1 MRFDRRAMFLGLF
14 CSLSVFA
21 GCEDGP
27 KPKDIATVPGHD
39 HEHGHEHEHT
49 YESVKDAVEELV
61 ALRNTIRDAFGKN
74 DPDGAHDPL
83 HEVGH
88 ILEAIPEQAN
98 KDNLG
103 AEKVAAIKA
112 SCDVLMDAFGAVDKT
127 MHGQEG
133 SSYSEVSAKID
144 AAVAEL
150 QKAAGLEVPATA
162 GSGEKA
168 PEAAPADAAKPAEE
182 AKPAEA
188 PSAET
193 APPAEG
199 APK

>member
-1 MRFDRRAMFLGLF
+1 MRLNRQALFLGLF

-21 GCEDGP
+21 GCDEGS
-27 KPKDIATVPGHD
+27 KPKNIATAPGHD
-39 HEHGHEHEHT
+39 HEHDHEHV

-61 ALRNTIRDAFGKN
+61 ALRNTIRDSFAKN
-74 DPDGAHDPL
+74 DPDAAHDPL

-88 ILEAIPEQAN
+88 ILEAIPEQAK

-103 AEKVAAIKA
+103 AEPIAAMKA

-144 AAVAEL
+144 AAVADL
-150 QKAAGLEVPATA
+150 QKAAGLEVPTVE

-168 PEAAPADAAKPAEE
+168 PEAAPASTEE

-188 PSAET
+188 PSAEAAPAADA